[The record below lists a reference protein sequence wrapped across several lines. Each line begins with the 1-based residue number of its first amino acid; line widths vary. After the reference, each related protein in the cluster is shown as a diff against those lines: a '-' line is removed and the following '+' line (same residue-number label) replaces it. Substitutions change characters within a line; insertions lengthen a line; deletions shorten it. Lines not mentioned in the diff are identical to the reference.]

1 MYLKFPGSTDLQ
13 SWGRDYCLEEP
24 TLIDEG
30 PAITGIGGYI
40 YQHTE
45 DLLGVT
51 VTARWVP
58 SKHKLVAA
66 GCVLVQDGDAEGTLC
81 FEPNDTEASLAVLKI
96 IRLK

>member
-1 MYLKFPGSTDLQ
+1 MYLRFPGSTDLQ
-13 SWGRDYCLEEP
+13 SWGRDYRLEP
-24 TLIDEG
+24 TWTDEG

-45 DLLGVT
+45 DLLAVT
-51 VTARWVP
+51 VTARWF
-58 SKHKLVAA
+58 SSRRKLIAA

-81 FEPNDTEASLAVLKI
+81 FEPNDTEASLAVLRT

>member
-1 MYLKFPGSTDLQ
+1 MYLKFPGYTDLQ
-13 SWGRDYCLEEP
+13 SWGRDLSP
-24 TLIDEG
+24 RGTDVDRRR
-30 PAITGIGGYI
+30 PRDNGIGGYI

-51 VTARWVP
+51 VTARRVS
-58 SKHKLVAA
+58 SKHKLIAA
-66 GCVLVQDGDAEGTLC
+66 GCVLVQDGDAEGTFC